1 MTWIADLLGRV
12 AGDVAGTLAADWPY
26 LLLSIVA
33 AAAVP
38 VYVGSDRLGA
48 WLSRRRWTAIS
59 AAVLL
64 ATLTPFCS
72 CGTTAIVLGMIA
84 TRAPWAPIVAFM
96 VASPLTSP
104 EELFLSAGLFGWP
117 FALLFFGGTIVLG
130 FAAGAVTSMV
140 ERTGWLANQARM
152 RDRACAQRPCPSAGE
167 AAGPADVAGTG
178 TVATIA
184 PPVTG
189 SVRAGILAR
198 LRLARFAHELA
209 TTGRRL
215 AVYFLGYGTIGY
227 LAIELLPAG
236 FLTSLL
242 GGHSAGS
249 VLLAAALGIPVY
261 ITTEASLPMV
271 AALIQGGLGLGPAMA
286 FLVTGAGTSV
296 GAITGALDHRPRP
309 GHRPGRRPAVRRRS
323 DPRLAD
329 RCGPRVSP
337 GPASRGWRPQDTAC
351 DPQAGLVH
359 YETTEGVTNYGP
371 TPPALTRAGTWSL
384 SGP

>member
-1 MTWIADLLGRV
+1 MPWVISLAERVVADV
-12 AGDVAGTLAADWPY
+12 VGTLAADWPY

-38 VYVGSDRLGA
+38 VYVGTERLGA
-48 WLSRRRWTAIS
+48 WLSRRRWVAI
-59 AAVLL
+59 AGAVLL

-96 VASPLTSP
+96 VSSPLTSP

-140 ERTGWLANQARM
+140 EHTGWLANQARM
-152 RDRACAQRPCPSAGE
+152 RDRACAQRPCPTTGE

-178 TVATIA
+178 AGAVATMA
-184 PPVTG
+184 VPVTR
-189 SVRAGILAR
+189 SARAGVISR
-198 LRLARFAHELA
+198 LRLARFARELA

-236 FLTSLL
+236 LLTSML

-249 VLLAAALGIPVY
+249 VVLAAALGIPVY

-271 AALIQGGLGLGPAMA
+271 AALVHGGLGLGPAMA

-296 GAITGALDHRPRP
+296 GAITGAFVIAR
-309 GHRPGRRPAVRRRS
+309 A
-323 DPRLAD
+323 
-329 RCGPRVSP
+329 RVI
-337 GPASRGWRPQDTAC
+337 
-351 DPQAGLVH
+351 GLVV
-359 YETTEGVTNYGP
+359 GLLFAG
-371 TPPALTRAGTWSL
+371 ALVLGWLTGAVLG
-384 SGP
+384 